1 MTALASPP
9 EHHFVNKLKGYF
21 LTGLLVLVPISLTV
35 YIIYELF
42 LAIDGI
48 LKQVIFVMISDWF
61 GVQISQPIPG
71 LGFITLFLLIFSTG
85 MAARSYF
92 GKKLVDVGDN
102 VVARIPF
109 ISRIYGTVQQVSQA
123 FFGDRHDVFK
133 KTVLVPFPSKGMWRI
148 GFIVREPSREIKN
161 ALGDE
166 VVTVLVPHTPN
177 PTSGF
182 VVFFPRSEVIEI
194 EMSVEDALHL
204 IISGGTALPKNRKP
218 LQMMLT
224 RDNVESLQSKAREQA
239 K

>member
-1 MTALASPP
+1 MTTALVPTP
-9 EHHFVNKLKGYF
+9 EHHVANKFKAYF

-48 LKQVIFVMISDWF
+48 LKEVIFVLISEWF
-61 GVQISQPIPG
+61 GVHISQPIPG
-71 LGFITLFLLIFSTG
+71 LGFITLFLLILSTG

-133 KTVLVPFPSKGMWRI
+133 KTVLVPFPSKGMWRL
-148 GFIVREPSREIKN
+148 GFIVREPSREIKE
-161 ALGDE
+161 ALGEE
-166 VVTVLVPHTPN
+166 VMAVLVPHTPN

-182 VVFFPRSEVIEI
+182 LVFFPKSEVVEVD
-194 EMSVEDALHL
+194 MPVEDALHL
-204 IISGGTALPKNRKP
+204 IISGGTASPKARKP
-218 LQMMLT
+218 LHMMLT
-224 RDNVESLQSKAREQA
+224 RDHVETLQKKTS
-239 K
+239 

>member
-1 MTALASPP
+1 MTTALVPTP
-9 EHHFVNKLKGYF
+9 EHNVTHKLKGYF

-48 LKQVIFVMISDWF
+48 LKEVIFVLISAWF
-61 GVQISQPIPG
+61 GVHISQPIPG
-71 LGFITLFLLIFSTG
+71 LGFITLFLLILTTG

-102 VVARIPF
+102 LVTRIPF

-123 FFGDRHDVFK
+123 FFGERHDVFK

-148 GFIVREPSREIKN
+148 GFIVREPSREVKE
-161 ALGDE
+161 ALGDD
-166 VVTVLVPHTPN
+166 VVAVLVPHTPN

-182 VVFFPRSEVIEI
+182 LVFFPKSEVIEVDTP
-194 EMSVEDALHL
+194 VEDALHL

-218 LQMMLT
+218 PHMMLT
-224 RDNVESLQSKAREQA
+224 RDNVETLQKKTS
-239 K
+239 

>member
-1 MTALASPP
+1 MTTALVPTP
-9 EHHFVNKLKGYF
+9 EHDFANKLKGYF

-48 LKQVIFVMISDWF
+48 LKQVIFVMISEWF
-61 GVQISQPIPG
+61 GVSISHPIPG
-71 LGFITLFLLIFSTG
+71 LGFITLFLLILSTG

-92 GKKLVDVGDN
+92 GKKLVDVGDR
-102 VVARIPF
+102 VVTRIPF

-123 FFGDRHDVFK
+123 FFGERRDVFK

-148 GFIVREPSREIKN
+148 GFYLKETSPEIKE

-166 VVTVLVPHTPN
+166 VVSVLVPHTPN

-182 VVFFPRSEVIEI
+182 LVFFPKSEIVELDMPI
-194 EMSVEDALHL
+194 EDALHL
-204 IISGGTALPKNRKP
+204 IVSGGTALPQKRRHP
-218 LQMMLT
+218 HMMLT
-224 RDNVESLQSKAREQA
+224 RDHLETLQKKAP
-239 K
+239 

>member
-1 MTALASPP
+1 MTALVPTP
-9 EHHFVNKLKGYF
+9 EHHVANRIKGYF

-48 LKQVIFVMISDWF
+48 LKQVIFVMINDWF

-71 LGFITLFLLIFSTG
+71 LGFITLFLLILSTG

-133 KTVLVPFPSKGMWRI
+133 KTVLVPFPSKGMWRL
-148 GFIVREPSREIKN
+148 GFIVREPGREIKN
-161 ALGDE
+161 ALGDD
-166 VVTVLVPHTPN
+166 VITVLVPHTPN

-182 VVFFPRSEVIEI
+182 VVFFPKSEVIEI
-194 EMSVEDALHL
+194 DMPVEDALHL
-204 IISGGTALPKNRKP
+204 IISGGTALPKHRKQP
-218 LQMMLT
+218 HMMLT
-224 RDNVESLQSKAREQA
+224 RDNVESLQKA

>member
-1 MTALASPP
+1 MTTALVPTP
-9 EHHFVNKLKGYF
+9 EHHVANKFKAYF

-48 LKQVIFVMISDWF
+48 LKEVIFVLISEWF
-61 GVQISQPIPG
+61 GVHISQPIPG
-71 LGFITLFLLIFSTG
+71 LGFITLFLLILSTG

-133 KTVLVPFPSKGMWRI
+133 KTVLVPFPSKGMWRL
-148 GFIVREPSREIKN
+148 GFIVREPSREIKE
-161 ALGDE
+161 ALGEQVE
-166 VVTVLVPHTPN
+166 VVAVLVPHTPN

-182 VVFFPRSEVIEI
+182 LVFFPKSEVVEVD
-194 EMSVEDALHL
+194 MPVEDALHL
-204 IISGGTALPKNRKP
+204 IISGGTASPKNRKP
-218 LQMMLT
+218 PHMMLT
-224 RDNVESLQSKAREQA
+224 RDNVETLHKKTS
-239 K
+239 